1 MGELWHW
8 GGRVRWRHLAVEIE
22 TTHPVPDADSA
33 RFFHTHL
40 ECFSSLYTVK
50 KINSNKN
57 WMFYWSSDV
66 ILPELLRCSESFT
79 GFAGILRT
87 EWTFSEMLQVL
98 RWRAILSSGS
108 KILRDALGSLGW
120 DSINKFI
127 VTIDS
132 CDSFGWQR
140 QWMQVQ
146 ADDLWTLERSK
157 FSANLHLFLSSK
169 FDYYQQQPGTHKKNV
184 SQEGS
189 PNPSATQKNPQES
202 RSSPEDS
209 SKKKNPWNISDVNCS
224 VKNLKVWL
232 EECH

>member
-8 GGRVRWRHLAVEIE
+8 GGACPLAPSGGRDRNYTSRSGCWFCPIFP
-22 TTHPVPDADSA
+22 HAP
-33 RFFHTHL
+33 RMFL
-40 ECFSSLYTVK
+40 LSLYRK

-209 SKKKNPWNISDVNCS
+209 SKKKI
-224 VKNLKVWL
+224 L
-232 EECH
+232 ETFRTSTAP